1 MPKVARKHRFTPPEE
16 HNAEANRSRRRELAE
31 GSLDSDVPVLVD
43 FWAPWCGPCRMIA
56 PIVEEL
62 ASEYEGKMT
71 FAKLNVDEAP
81 EVTTGYRIRSIP
93 TVMFFKNGEVAE
105 TVVGAVPKRELVKKV
120 ESVLA

>member
-1 MPKVARKHRFTPPEE
+1 MPKPIEVGDESWQKEV
-16 HNAEANRSRRRELAE
+16 
-31 GSLDSDVPVLVD
+31 LDSDVPVLVD

-81 EVTTGYRIRSIP
+81 EVTTG
-93 TVMFFKNGEVAE
+93 
-105 TVVGAVPKRELVKKV
+105 
-120 ESVLA
+120 